1 MSELKRTPLHAA
13 HLDAGARM
21 APFAGWHMPV
31 AYGSQIDEHHAV
43 RRSAGMFDVSH
54 MTIVDAAGPG
64 AKAYL
69 QRLLANDVGKLDRGG
84 GVDAGDGAGCAA
96 LYSCMLDE
104 RGGILDDLIVYRFA
118 DDRYRLVVNAG
129 TRDKD
134 LRWLDGQAV
143 GYEVDIAERDDL
155 AMIAV
160 QGPEARQIVTPLV
173 SGAAG
178 AKAAATTATEPA
190 TTATEPAAA
199 ATEPAATATT
209 ATGISTDISALAPF
223 TATRA
228 NGWLLARTGYTGE
241 DGLEI
246 MLPAAQAAE
255 LWDALAAH
263 GVRPCG
269 LGARDTLRL
278 EAGMNLYGQDMDES
292 VTPLECGLRWTVDL
306 GSDRAFT
313 GRQALEARLSAGAT
327 QVQTG
332 LILEGRG
339 VLRSGYA
346 VASPAGEG
354 VVTSGTFSPTLG
366 RAIALARVPAGTAHP
381 CHVFIRGRK
390 LPVRIVKPPFVRN
403 SSILVDLEPAD

>member
-21 APFAGWHMPV
+21 APFAGWRMPV

-43 RRSAGMFDVSH
+43 RRAAGMFDVSH
-54 MTIVDAAGPG
+54 MTIVDAAGPD

-69 QRLLANDVGKLDRGG
+69 QRLLANDVARLDRRRGRF
-84 GVDAGDGAGCAA
+84 DCTA

-118 DDRYRLVVNAG
+118 GDRYRLIVNAG

-134 LRWLDGQAV
+134 LAWLDDQVAGFD
-143 GYEVDIAERDDL
+143 VDLTERKDL

-160 QGPEARQIVTPLV
+160 QGPEARRAVAPLAPNGADV
-173 SGAAG
+173 GALSPFTAAG
-178 AKAAATTATEPA
+178 A
-190 TTATEPAAA
+190 
-199 ATEPAATATT
+199 
-209 ATGISTDISALAPF
+209 G
-223 TATRA
+223 
-228 NGWLLARTGYTGE
+228 GWLLARTGYTGE

-246 MLPAAQAAE
+246 MLPEQQAEAF
-255 LWDALAAH
+255 WDALRER
-263 GVRPCG
+263 GVVPCG

-292 VTPLECGLRWTVDL
+292 VTPLECGLKWTVNF
-306 GSDRAFT
+306 GGDRAFT
-313 GRQALEARLSAGAT
+313 GRRALEERLRAGASR
-327 QVQTG
+327 VQAG
-332 LILEGRG
+332 LVLEGRG
-339 VLRSGYA
+339 VLRSGYP

-366 RAIALARVPAGTAHP
+366 RAIALARVPPGTGNP

-403 SSILVDLEPAD
+403 GSILVDLEPAD

>member
-1 MSELKRTPLHAA
+1 MTELKRTPLHAA
-13 HLDAGARM
+13 HLNAGARM

-43 RRSAGMFDVSH
+43 RRAAGMFDVSH
-54 MTIVDAAGPG
+54 MTIVDAAGPD

-69 QRLLANDVGKLDRGG
+69 QRVLANDVARLDRPRGNA
-84 GVDAGDGAGCAA
+84 DCTA

-118 DDRYRLVVNAG
+118 GDSYRLVVNAG

-134 LRWLDGQAV
+134 LAWLDDRVAGFD
-143 GYEVDIAERDDL
+143 VDLTERKDL

-160 QGPEARQIVTPLV
+160 QGPEATQAVASLV
-173 SGAAG
+173 PSGADVG
-178 AKAAATTATEPA
+178 
-190 TTATEPAAA
+190 
-199 ATEPAATATT
+199 
-209 ATGISTDISALAPF
+209 ALAPF
-223 TATRA
+223 TAA
-228 NGWLLARTGYTGE
+228 GAGGWLLARTGYTGE

-246 MLPAAQAAE
+246 MLPEQQAEAF
-255 LWDALAAH
+255 WDALREH
-263 GVRPCG
+263 GVVPCG

-292 VTPLECGLRWTVDL
+292 VTPLECGLEWTVDF
-306 GSDRAFT
+306 GGDRAFT
-313 GRQALEARLSAGAT
+313 GRRALEERPRAGAS
-327 QVQTG
+327 QVQVG

-339 VLRSGYA
+339 VLRSGYPVVSA
-346 VASPAGEG
+346 AGEG

-366 RAIALARVPAGTAHP
+366 RAIALARVPGGTAGR

-390 LPVRIVKPPFVRN
+390 LPVRIVKPPFVRKGR
-403 SSILVDLEPAD
+403 ILVDLQQPD

>member
-1 MSELKRTPLHAA
+1 MSEPKRTPLHAA

-43 RRSAGMFDVSH
+43 RRAAGMFDVSH

-64 AKAYL
+64 ARAYL
-69 QRLLANDVGKLDRGG
+69 RRLLANDVGKLDRGG
-84 GVDAGDGAGCAA
+84 GVDAGDGDDAGCAA
-96 LYSCMLDE
+96 LYSCMLDG

-118 DDRYRLVVNAG
+118 DGRYRLVVNAG

-134 LRWLDGQAV
+134 LRWLDDQAV
-143 GYEVDIAERDDL
+143 GFDVELAERDDL

-160 QGPEARQIVTPLV
+160 QGPEARRAVAPLV
-173 SGAAG
+173 SGAA
-178 AKAAATTATEPA
+178 AA
-190 TTATEPAAA
+190 
-199 ATEPAATATT
+199 
-209 ATGISTDISALAPF
+209 GISADISALAPF
-223 TATRA
+223 TAVRA
-228 NGWLLARTGYTGE
+228 GGWLLARTGYTGE

-246 MLPAAQAAE
+246 MLPARRAAE
-255 LWDALAAH
+255 LWDDLAAR

-292 VTPLECGLRWTVDL
+292 VTPLECGLGWTVDL
-306 GSDRAFT
+306 GGDRAFT
-313 GRQALEARLSAGAT
+313 GRQALEERLGAGAT
-327 QVQTG
+327 RVQTG

-339 VLRSGYA
+339 VLRAGYA
-346 VASPAGEG
+346 VASAAGEG

-366 RAIALARVPAGTAHP
+366 RAIALARVPAGAAHP

-403 SSILVDLEPAD
+403 GTILVDLEPAD

>member
-13 HLDAGARM
+13 HLNAGARM
-21 APFAGWHMPV
+21 APFAGWRMPV
-31 AYGSQIDEHHAV
+31 AYGSQLDEHHAV
-43 RRSAGMFDVSH
+43 RRAAGMFDVSH
-54 MTIVDAAGPG
+54 MTIVDAAGSG

-69 QRLLANDVGKLDRGG
+69 QRLLANDVARLGRRRGRF
-84 GVDAGDGAGCAA
+84 DCTA

-118 DDRYRLVVNAG
+118 DYSYRLVVNAG

-134 LRWLDGQAV
+134 LAWLDDQVAGFD
-143 GYEVDIAERDDL
+143 VDLTERKDL

-160 QGPEARQIVTPLV
+160 QGPDARKVVSPLV
-173 SGAAG
+173 PDGADVG
-178 AKAAATTATEPA
+178 ALP
-190 TTATEPAAA
+190 
-199 ATEPAATATT
+199 
-209 ATGISTDISALAPF
+209 PF
-223 TATRA
+223 TAA
-228 NGWLLARTGYTGE
+228 GSGGWLLARTGYTGE

-246 MLPAAQAAE
+246 MLPEQKAE
-255 LWDALAAH
+255 AFWGALRGR
-263 GVRPCG
+263 GVVPCG

-292 VTPLECGLRWTVDL
+292 ITPLECGLGWTVDFGAGREFL
-306 GSDRAFT
+306 GR
-313 GRQALEARLSAGAT
+313 RALEDRLCAGIAE
-327 QVQTG
+327 VQAG

-339 VLRSGYA
+339 VLRSGYP

-366 RAIALARVPAGTAHP
+366 RAIALARVPAGTGNP

-390 LPVRIVKPPFVRN
+390 LPVRVVKPPFVRN
-403 SSILVDLEPAD
+403 SSILVDLEPTD

>member
-43 RRSAGMFDVSH
+43 RRAAGMFDVSH
-54 MTIVDAAGPG
+54 MTVVDAAGPG
-64 AKAYL
+64 ARAYL
-69 QRLLANDVGKLDRGG
+69 RRLLANDVGKLDRGV
-84 GVDAGDGAGCAA
+84 GVDAGDGDGAGCAA
-96 LYSCMLDE
+96 LYSCMLDG

-118 DDRYRLVVNAG
+118 DGRYRLVVNAG

-134 LRWLDGQAV
+134 LRWLDDQAV
-143 GYEVDIAERDDL
+143 GFDVELAERDDL

-160 QGPEARQIVTPLV
+160 QGPEARRAVAPLV
-173 SGAAG
+173 SGAA
-178 AKAAATTATEPA
+178 AA
-190 TTATEPAAA
+190 
-199 ATEPAATATT
+199 
-209 ATGISTDISALAPF
+209 GISADISALAPF
-223 TATRA
+223 TAVRA
-228 NGWLLARTGYTGE
+228 GGWLLARTGYTGE

-246 MLPAAQAAE
+246 MLPARRAAE
-255 LWDALAAH
+255 LWDELAAR

-292 VTPLECGLRWTVDL
+292 VTPLECGLRWTVDF
-306 GSDRAFT
+306 GGDREFT
-313 GRQALEARLSAGAT
+313 GRRALEMRLSAGASE
-327 QVQTG
+327 VQTG

-339 VLRSGYA
+339 VLRAGYA
-346 VASPAGEG
+346 VASAAGEG

-366 RAIALARVPAGTAHP
+366 RAIALARVPAGAAHP

-403 SSILVDLEPAD
+403 GTILVDLEPAD